1 MIAFLRHKQ
10 YWAVSKSAWR
20 RQRGRGGSD
29 AGGASPA
36 VLDGLQLV
44 KLVTIQAVSR
54 GSAARRSHRKRSQ
67 VAQELLL
74 TERSYYQGLRTLID
88 VYLSPLTQLSNAG
101 HDAEIP
107 AAQRRAIF
115 GEVAALAS
123 VFDEVQTAHG
133 GLYTGSTS
141 PSPTACESGGHGRAG
156 TQNDRLGEAVILRTG
171 THVPAQ

>member
-1 MIAFLRHKQ
+1 MAQCTVPPEPSRSSHI
-10 YWAVSKSAWR
+10 R
-20 RQRGRGGSD
+20 RASRRCVRAAMG

-88 VYLSPLTQLSNAG
+88 VYLSPLTQLSTAG
-101 HDAEIP
+101 PAAEIP
-107 AAQRRAIF
+107 AAQRR
-115 GEVAALAS
+115 GW
-123 VFDEVQTAHG
+123 
-133 GLYTGSTS
+133 
-141 PSPTACESGGHGRAG
+141 G
-156 TQNDRLGEAVILRTG
+156 TLILDIL
-171 THVPAQ
+171 